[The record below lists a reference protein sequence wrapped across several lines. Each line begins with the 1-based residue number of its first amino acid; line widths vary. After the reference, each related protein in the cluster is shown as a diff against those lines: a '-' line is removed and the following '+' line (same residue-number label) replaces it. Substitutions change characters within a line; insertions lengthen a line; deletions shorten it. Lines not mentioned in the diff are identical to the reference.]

1 MNKLTRSIA
10 AGALV
15 LATALT
21 GCANDPTTLATVNGH
36 VIKASA
42 IDPAVTALREH
53 APRGFERRNAV
64 PIVTQLTVLGDF
76 VEELYQRAGVT
87 YDAQAIDAALA
98 KTREASTGD
107 DRAFATDARLTP
119 MLRTSIALNMLEQQ
133 ADPNRLAEALRAM
146 DVRMNPRFGTW
157 DPVKGLQSS
166 SLSRLAED
174 EKTEN

>member
-1 MNKLTRSIA
+1 MNKLKRSIA

-53 APRGFERRNAV
+53 APRGFEQRNAV
-64 PIVTQLTVLGDF
+64 PIVTQLTVLGEV
-76 VEELYQRAGVT
+76 VEELYQRTEVK
-87 YDAQAIDAALA
+87 YDAKAVDAALA
-98 KTREASTGD
+98 QTRETATGD

-119 MLRTSIALNMLEQQ
+119 MLRTSIALKMLEQQ
-133 ADPNRLAEALRAM
+133 ADPVRLGDALRAM
-146 DVRMNPRFGTW
+146 DVRLNPRFGSW
-157 DPVKGLQSS
+157 DPVRGLQSS
-166 SLSRLAED
+166 SLSRLAEG
-174 EKTEN
+174 EKTES